1 MQTVLNLTASAVML
15 ALIALLAVRAWREL
29 IQDRSLDGASAS
41 GDIHPL
47 AAVGLFAASLAILW
61 LGVFIGHLLAAGS
74 PAGFWANVT
83 ARFTEGGDAPRYLF
97 MAENGYVREGEY
109 VNNIVFYPL
118 YPACI
123 CLLSSLT
130 GISTAL
136 AGILISQLCYGMA
149 SVIFYRLAA
158 AICRRPMAALLA
170 FWLYPFGYFALG
182 VYTEGLFLFL
192 SLGCLYALMRKK
204 WLRAGVFGLLC
215 ALTRSQ
221 GVLLLL
227 PAVYLVLRS
236 VRRHGWNGR
245 MVAVIGPLLGFGVY
259 LCINKLVCGS
269 FFAFSYYESQPPW
282 WQTAQWVGKTVAQQ
296 WAMAIDYADIARW
309 IYWPQLAL
317 YFLAAAA
324 LYFGWKKRQS
334 NALVLYGTGYLGMC
348 YTASWLISGGRYMLG
363 CAPMFF
369 AVGSVERRFV
379 RRLLLLVELG
389 LFVLFDLYFMQG
401 QCIM

>member
-1 MQTVLNLTASAVML
+1 MQTVLNLTASAAML

-29 IQDRSLDGASAS
+29 IKAPAPDGAVAS
-41 GDIHPL
+41 RDIRPWT
-47 AAVGLFAASLAILW
+47 AVGIFFASLAILW
-61 LGVFIGHLLAAGS
+61 LGVFIGHLLATGS

-83 ARFTEGGDAPRYLF
+83 ARFTEGGDAPRYIF

-118 YPACI
+118 YPALI
-123 CLLSSLT
+123 RLVSSLF
-130 GISTAL
+130 GVSTAL
-136 AGILISQLCYGMA
+136 AGILISQFCYGMA

-158 AICRRPMAALLA
+158 AICRSPLASLLA

-192 SLGCLYALMRKK
+192 SLGCLYDLMREK
-204 WLRAGVFGLLC
+204 WLPAGVLGLLC

-227 PAVYLVLRS
+227 PAVYLAWQS
-236 VRRHGWNGR
+236 VRRRGWNAR
-245 MVAVIGPLLGFGVY
+245 AIAVIGPLLGFGIY

-296 WAMAIDYADIARW
+296 WVMAFDHASIARW
-309 IYWPQLAL
+309 IYWPQLIL

-324 LYFGWKKRQS
+324 LYFGWRKRLP
-334 NALVLYGTGYLGMC
+334 NALTLYATGYFGMC

-363 CAPMFF
+363 CVPMFF
-369 AVGSVERRFV
+369 AVGAIARRSA
-379 RRLLLLVELG
+379 RRIVLLIEFG
-389 LFVLFDLYFMQG
+389 IFVLFNLYFMQG